1 MESFGEWFSLKP
13 RGRLWNITKPYSRF
27 ARLSIL
33 FSIIKI
39 ESNPKFLIII
49 AGGFLVYG
57 SVMVGQLYWVC
68 EPIGHKWKDET
79 APQCPLGLQV
89 VICQVICKSQMCMV
103 FEFIFLKFNAA
114 DVVADSILLFFP
126 LKIFQTLTD
135 RALRRRLM
143 IIFSTCI
150 ATTIVSLVHAAYIIA
165 SENIQILISAEVEV
179 IT

>member
-1 MESFGEWFSLKP
+1 
-13 RGRLWNITKPYSRF
+13 
-27 ARLSIL
+27 
-33 FSIIKI
+33 
-39 ESNPKFLIII
+39 
-49 AGGFLVYG
+49 
-57 SVMVGQLYWVC
+57 MVGQLYWVC

-103 FEFIFLKFNAA
+103 FKPIFLKFNLA

-179 IT
+179 CKNLKCEKKKESESYTDFVFGSFACRWLSATSLFLLAHYSRCDLHRLQS

>member
-1 MESFGEWFSLKP
+1 
-13 RGRLWNITKPYSRF
+13 
-27 ARLSIL
+27 
-33 FSIIKI
+33 
-39 ESNPKFLIII
+39 
-49 AGGFLVYG
+49 
-57 SVMVGQLYWVC
+57 
-68 EPIGHKWKDET
+68 
-79 APQCPLGLQV
+79 
-89 VICQVICKSQMCMV
+89 MCMV

-179 IT
+179 RT